1 VLGSRRERGVD
12 PADLAADFHA
22 SIAWATAELVRRLA
36 RSTGLQTVALAG
48 GVFQNAR
55 LLESIRGR
63 IEALGLRVLT
73 PRRLSPND
81 GAISFGQAAV
91 GAALLAAEQE
101 G

>member
-1 VLGSRRERGVD
+1 
-12 PADLAADFHA
+12 
-22 SIAWATAELVRRLA
+22 
-36 RSTGLQTVALAG
+36 
-48 GVFQNAR
+48 
-55 LLESIRGR
+55 
-63 IEALGLRVLT
+63 VLT